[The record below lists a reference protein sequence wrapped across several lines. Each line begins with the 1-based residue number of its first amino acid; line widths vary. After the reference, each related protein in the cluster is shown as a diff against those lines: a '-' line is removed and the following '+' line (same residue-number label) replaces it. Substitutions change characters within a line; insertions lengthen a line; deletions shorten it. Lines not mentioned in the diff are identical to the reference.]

1 MLKKAFRF
9 IINAFRFI
17 GKPCYVHLLCVNVST
32 TVGISKKGTF
42 YVGRRFR
49 TRKNVEIN
57 VRDNAEI
64 CIGND
69 VFFNTGCIIV
79 ARECIEIGD
88 GTIFGPYVQ
97 IIDHYHEFSQ
107 GEVLENSFST
117 SSIVIGSHCWIGA
130 GTIIL
135 KGTVLGDHCIAGAGS
150 ILKGKYSDN
159 SIIIQKRNT
168 INKRQECP

>member
-1 MLKKAFRF
+1 MLKKVLRI

-17 GKPCYVHLLCVNVST
+17 GKPCYVHLLCVNAST
-32 TVGISKKGTF
+32 TVSVSKKGTI

-64 CIGND
+64 HIGDD

-79 ARECIEIGD
+79 AREHIRIGD

-97 IIDHYHEFSQ
+97 IIDHDHIFSR
-107 GEVLENSFST
+107 GEVLDNSFLS
-117 SSIVIGSHCWIGA
+117 SSITIGNHCWIGA

-135 KGTVLGDHCIAGAGS
+135 KGTVLGDYCIVGAGS

-159 SIIIQKRNT
+159 SVIIQKRNNT
-168 INKRQECP
+168 NK